1 MLKSPFG
8 KYVLLQVPGW
18 LIAALLLL
26 SMQQWFAFSSWV
38 AYAGVAAWMLKD
50 FALYPLVRTAYD
62 FDVKTGVEQLIG
74 AQGMVQNELAPRGKI
89 RVRGELWSAE
99 IEPGA
104 QPLAQGEQVRVLGA
118 QGLTLIVA
126 AESTSSREN
135 HSHRAHD

>member
-18 LIAALLLL
+18 LIAALFLL
-26 SMQQWFAFSSWV
+26 SLQQWFAFSPWI

-50 FALYPLVRTAYD
+50 FALYPLVRSAYD

-74 AQGMVQNELAPRGKI
+74 AQGVVQNDLAPRGKI

-104 QPLAQGEQVRVLGA
+104 QPLAQGEQVRVLA
-118 QGLTLIVA
+118 AHGLTLIVA
-126 AESTSSREN
+126 AESTSARKN
-135 HSHRAHD
+135 HSRKIVD

>member
-18 LIAALLLL
+18 IIAAFILLG
-26 SMQQWFAFSSWV
+26 MQQWFAFSSWIV
-38 AYAGVAAWMLKD
+38 YAGVAAWMLKD
-50 FALYPLVRTAYD
+50 FALYPLVRSAYD

-74 AQGMVQNELAPRGKI
+74 AQGVVQNELAPRGKI
-89 RVRGELWSAE
+89 RVRGELWNAE

-104 QPLAQGEQVRVLGA
+104 QPLVQGEEVRILAA

-126 AESTSSREN
+126 AESTSSQGDY
-135 HSHRAHD
+135 SQKTYD

>member
-18 LIAALLLL
+18 LMAALLLL
-26 SMQQWFAFSSWV
+26 NVQHWFAFSSWV

-50 FALYPLVRTAYD
+50 FVLYPLVRTAYE

-74 AQGMVQNELAPRGKI
+74 DQGVVQNELAPRGKVRI
-89 RVRGELWSAE
+89 RGELWSAE

-126 AESTSSREN
+126 AESPSSREDR
-135 HSHRAHD
+135 SQKTYD

>member
-1 MLKSPFG
+1 MLKSTFG

-26 SMQQWFAFSSWV
+26 NIQQWFAFSSWI

-50 FALYPLVRTAYD
+50 FVLFPLVRRAYE
-62 FDVKTGVEQLIG
+62 FNVKTGVEQLIG
-74 AQGMVQNELAPRGKI
+74 DQGVVQNELAPRGKI

-104 QPLAQGEQVRVLGA
+104 HPLAQGEQVRVLAA

-126 AESTSSREN
+126 AESTSVQKGHSRKIN
-135 HSHRAHD
+135 G